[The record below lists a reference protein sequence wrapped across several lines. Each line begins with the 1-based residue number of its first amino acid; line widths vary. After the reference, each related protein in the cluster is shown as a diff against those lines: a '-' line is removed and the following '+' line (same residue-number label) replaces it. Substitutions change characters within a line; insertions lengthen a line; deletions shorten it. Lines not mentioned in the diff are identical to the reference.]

1 MNRFFRESVC
11 HTGHKDEIDHKY
23 LQLVAVVGAQY
34 NVLEVDIKEICL
46 LIPESRRKVE
56 NSDRNF
62 APKSIKSV
70 GSTSGNYFGI
80 M

>member
-1 MNRFFRESVC
+1 M
-11 HTGHKDEIDHKY
+11 
-23 LQLVAVVGAQY
+23 AVVGAQY

-46 LIPESRRKVE
+46 LILESRRKVE

>member
-1 MNRFFRESVC
+1 M
-11 HTGHKDEIDHKY
+11 
-23 LQLVAVVGAQY
+23 AVVGAQY